1 MLVNHADGGWEPPS
15 LSVEV
20 RDRGRDSVR
29 GSDDEKRGWSMVHWG
44 DEDEDE
50 WGESTGELS
59 KNGPGVMRPLYCQ
72 P

>member
-1 MLVNHADGGWEPPS
+1 MVNGALG
-15 LSVEV
+15 
-20 RDRGRDSVR
+20 
-29 GSDDEKRGWSMVHWG
+29 DE